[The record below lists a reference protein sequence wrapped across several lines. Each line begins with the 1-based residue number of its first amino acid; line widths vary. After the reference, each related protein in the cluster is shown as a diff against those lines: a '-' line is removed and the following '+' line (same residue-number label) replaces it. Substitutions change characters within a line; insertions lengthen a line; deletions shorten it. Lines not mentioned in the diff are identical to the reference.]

1 MHKIIKNAF
10 HDVQISIKFA
20 QKNVHM
26 NTLLEQSEYLLSNTT
41 LDFKRFL
48 FNEIKWNN
56 HLIGIKGARGTGKTT
71 LSLQWLKEQNLPV
84 TKAAYFSLD
93 DLYFTNHSLKETIAQ
108 FHKQGGKMLVLDEV
122 HKYKNWST
130 EIKNI
135 YDIYTGIKII
145 FTGSSIIDIS
155 RQEGDLSRRAVVYEL
170 PGLSYREFLSL
181 KYNLHLSVFSL
192 NDILKD
198 ASALKKQL
206 PNSFRPLEYFNEY
219 LQTGYYP
226 FMMEDK
232 ETVHQKINQ
241 LIRTIVEYDMAELKD
256 FDIRNAKK
264 ILQLMY
270 VISQQVPFKPN
281 LVTLAEKTNI
291 HRNSLN
297 NYLHYME
304 QAKLISLLQP
314 AGKSTAVLQK
324 PEKIYLNNTNLL
336 YALAE
341 QQVDKGN
348 LRETFFLSQL
358 NAVSKI
364 AMPKQGDFFVDNKY
378 TFEVGGKD
386 KSIKQIA
393 GIKNAWVVKDDLEFP
408 VGNELPLWMFGLL
421 Y

>member
-1 MHKIIKNAF
+1 M
-10 HDVQISIKFA
+10 
-20 QKNVHM
+20 NV
-26 NTLLEQSEYLLSNTT
+26 LLEQSEYLLSNTT

-56 HLIGIKGARGTGKTT
+56 RLVGIKGARGTGKTT
-71 LSLQWLKEQNLPV
+71 LLLQWLKQQDLPV

-93 DLYFTNHSLKETIAQ
+93 DLYFTNNSLKETVAQ
-108 FHKQGGKMLVLDEV
+108 FHKLGGKILVLDEV

-135 YDIYTGIKII
+135 HDIYTGIKII

-155 RQEGDLSRRAVVYEL
+155 RQQGDLSRRAIIYEL

-181 KYNLHLSVFSL
+181 KYNLQLPVFSL
-192 NDILKD
+192 NEILKD
-198 ASALKKQL
+198 TSTLKKQL
-206 PNSFRPLEYFNEY
+206 TISFRPLEYFNEY

-232 ETVHQKINQ
+232 ETDHQKINQ
-241 LIRTIVEYDMAELKD
+241 LIRTIVEYDRAELKD

-270 VISQQVPFKPN
+270 VIAQQVPFKPN
-281 LVTLAEKTNI
+281 LVALAEKTSI

-297 NYLHYME
+297 NYLHYLE

-314 AGKSTAVLQK
+314 AGKSVASLQK
-324 PEKIYLNNTNLL
+324 PEMIYLNNTNLL
-336 YALAE
+336 FALAE
-341 QQVDKGN
+341 KQVEKGN

-358 NAVSKI
+358 NAVHKI

-386 KSIKQIA
+386 KSKKQIA

-408 VGNELPLWMFGLL
+408 VGNNLPLWMFGCL